1 MDKLHHIHMAL
12 ADGVKKSRAV
22 AADVDSFR
30 IRLEGGNESR
40 DRRADVIERIVWLW
54 NAHDGIPTE
63 AFKAGKVRTHS
74 DAELALLD
82 VIERMRQSP
91 AHGLPGEVIEAA
103 EKLRAARIT
112 NDIDW
117 TEDGRRTAC
126 PAPACSEGD
135 ERRPADV

>member
-1 MDKLHHIHMAL
+1 MDALHHIHMAL
-12 ADGVKKSRAV
+12 ADGTKNTRAV
-22 AADVDSFR
+22 SADIEDFR
-30 IRLEGGNESR
+30 IRLEGGARDR
-40 DRRADVIERIVWLW
+40 DRRADVIERICWLW

-63 AFKAGKVRTHS
+63 SFKTGRVRQHS
-74 DAELALLD
+74 DAELELLE

-117 TEDGRRTAC
+117 TADGRRTTC
-126 PAPACSEGD
+126 EAPACADG
-135 ERRPADV
+135 ERKAVR